1 IVGRVRARSRRTRR
15 GRPRGG
21 RVRGGEPVPGGAAG
35 PRVRRRRGRAGGR
48 PARGAARGGRAC
60 AAIVVG
66 LRRVSRRADGSGQTL
81 TGVPRRL
88 RLARP
93 DAHRRGSGRRS
104 GPDRRSARAA
114 LRRGA
119 APMSNPIL
127 GARRIRGMWPRLLA
141 TASALALLP
150 AANAAR
156 AADPV
161 LTGDVGR
168 DDSFAISLTDASG
181 VPVTHLDVGT
191 YSLVVHDRSAFHNFH
206 LSGPGVDQLT
216 SVPDVEDKTFT
227 VTLTDGTYFVTCD
240 AHAAQMRRTFTVGT

>member
-1 IVGRVRARSRRTRR
+1 
-15 GRPRGG
+15 
-21 RVRGGEPVPGGAAG
+21 
-35 PRVRRRRGRAGGR
+35 
-48 PARGAARGGRAC
+48 
-60 AAIVVG
+60 
-66 LRRVSRRADGSGQTL
+66 
-81 TGVPRRL
+81 
-88 RLARP
+88 
-93 DAHRRGSGRRS
+93 
-104 GPDRRSARAA
+104 
-114 LRRGA
+114 
-119 APMSNPIL
+119 
-127 GARRIRGMWPRLLA
+127 
-141 TASALALLP
+141 LP

-168 DDSFAISLTDASG
+168 DDSFAISVTDASG

-240 AHAAQMRRTFTVGT
+240 AHPAQMRRTFTVGAVTAPPAPTKLAASIGPGGAVSLRPAGGRSAGKVVISVKDRTPMDGFR